1 MVIKKIK
8 NKKLVGKYPFL
19 LPRDIFTYEPL
30 EDYDY
35 SWTELDD
42 MPDGWRKA
50 FGEQMCEEIQQE
62 LILSDIKDY
71 RILQI
76 KEKFGTLRWYG
87 SVETN
92 RLLDVINKYEKLS
105 RVTCIKCGRPATKIS
120 QGWISP
126 FCDRCAKK
134 MKKKFR
140 NIQFWGSIRVGEN
153 FK

>member
-1 MVIKKIK
+1 MLNRMQRK

-42 MPDGWRKA
+42 MPSGWRKA

-62 LILSDIKDY
+62 LDLSDIKDY

-87 SVETN
+87 SVETDK
-92 RLLDVINKYEKLS
+92 LLDITNRYEKLS
-105 RVTCIKCGRPATKIS
+105 EVTCIKCGKSATKIS
-120 QGWISP
+120 KGWISP
-126 FCDRCAKK
+126 FCDKCAKK
-134 MKKKFR
+134 MKNTKF
-140 NIQFWGSIRVGEN
+140 IDIKDV
-153 FK
+153 